1 MIVSAPPLTG
11 EPLVKNMASQQSFS
25 LRWNDY
31 SSHIARAF
39 ESLRYEED
47 LVDVTLYCEGRRIRA
62 HKMVLSACSSY
73 FKDIFKENPSQHPII
88 IFKNVKY
95 SDLVSLVEF
104 MYQGEVVVLQESL
117 PSFLHTAEL
126 LSVRGLADTC
136 DTIEQHLHS
145 TISDQPTS
153 SLAQQILQTQSR
165 NMNNATITT
174 EPVYFT
180 LPSNS
185 TIVPQIKIESQP
197 PASQQLINK
206 ILLKSSNDI
215 TAALGNTIVP
225 QAQQQ
230 QQQQQTHS
238 QAHLQQPQPS
248 TTATQQQQQPQ
259 LQTQT
264 TIREQQQPNLVLKAS
279 HSVTMPTLGQPIV
292 AHGSASQPDQNKQQS
307 ATALQDLVESVISM
321 PRPVKIERVSKQKD
335 TSTLPTTTAATK
347 QATSTA
353 AVEIKPSTSYTS
365 LSTTTNTAN
374 QAANSGMDM
383 YEQVPQ
389 SHETSYTANTGN
401 GEVKLHISEFIN
413 VGESMATTSGGD
425 SSTYTHP
432 EGFELVNEN
441 IPNRS
446 EPDETIEPSSF
457 EMEIVDMDVA
467 GIFPDEGSTTK
478 ETTNPADDSST
489 AKTLDKKYKCKVCGK
504 GFVTCKSLNMHLHIH
519 SGRTKCGI
527 CGAVLSRTANLKRH
541 MKLKHEP

>member
-1 MIVSAPPLTG
+1 
-11 EPLVKNMASQQSFS
+11 MASQQSFS

-117 PSFLHTAEL
+117 PTFLHTAEL

-136 DTIEQHLHS
+136 DSIEQHLHN
-145 TISDQPTS
+145 TMSDQPTS
-153 SLAQQILQTQSR
+153 SLAQHILQTQSR

-185 TIVPQIKIESQP
+185 TIVPQIKIEPQTT
-197 PASQQLINK
+197 ASQQLINK
-206 ILLKSSNDI
+206 ILLKSSNDL
-215 TAALGNTIVP
+215 TTSLGNSIVA

-230 QQQQQTHS
+230 QTHTQTH
-238 QAHLQQPQPS
+238 LQPQPS
-248 TTATQQQQQPQ
+248 TTITQQQTQ
-259 LQTQT
+259 LQT
-264 TIREQQQPNLVLKAS
+264 TIREQQQPTLLLKS
-279 HSVTMPTLGQPIV
+279 SQDSITVPSLGQPITSHV
-292 AHGSASQPDQNKQQS
+292 AASQPDQNKQS
-307 ATALQDLVESVISM
+307 AAALQDLVDSVIST
-321 PRPVKIERVSKQKD
+321 PRPVKIERVAKPKD
-335 TSTLPTTTAATK
+335 APTTNKQGTSAAT
-347 QATSTA
+347 
-353 AVEIKPSTSYTS
+353 VEIKASTSYTS
-365 LSTTTNTAN
+365 LETTNTPN
-374 QAANSGMDM
+374 QPNNGLEM
-383 YEQVPQ
+383 YGQVSQ
-389 SHETSYTANTGN
+389 NHDTTTYTTNTGN

-413 VGESMATTSGGD
+413 VGEGMAATSGESG
-425 SSTYTHP
+425 TFAHP
-432 EGFELVNEN
+432 ETFELVNEN
-441 IPNRS
+441 IPTRS
-446 EPDETIEPSSF
+446 DSDENIESSSF
-457 EMEIVDMDVA
+457 EMEIVDMDVT
-467 GIFPDEGSTTK
+467 GIFPDEGTSVKESPTDDGTTK
-478 ETTNPADDSST
+478 TQ
-489 AKTLDKKYKCKVCGK
+489 DKKYKCKVCGR